1 MKPRLTIVDA
11 FADAP
16 FRGNPAAVCL
26 LAELRETEWL
36 HGLAR
41 ELDFPATAFVA
52 PDGGA
57 GETGL
62 NHYQLRW
69 FTAAKEL
76 VLCGH
81 GTLASA
87 HVLWEGG
94 HADAAATLRF
104 STKSGVLGC
113 TQRDGWVAMDFPS
126 EPITSTDAP
135 PPGLIEALG
144 VEPMVVGR
152 NRLDYLVEVESAAA
166 VRAATPDFAAL
177 REVPTRGVILTA
189 PADAAPHDF
198 VSRFF
203 APLTGIDEDDATGS
217 AHCCLGPFWAE
228 RLGKR
233 DLTGYQ
239 ASPRGAVIRVRVADK
254 RVELLGQAVTIVHGH
269 LAI

>member
-1 MKPRLTIVDA
+1 MKPQLTIVDA

-26 LAELRETEWL
+26 LAEMRETEWL
-36 HGLAR
+36 HDLAR

-52 PDGGA
+52 PDGG
-57 GETGL
+57 GGQPG
-62 NHYQLRW
+62 HYQLRW

-87 HVLWEGG
+87 HVLWESGG
-94 HADAAATLRF
+94 ADAGETLRF
-104 STKSGVLGC
+104 NTKSGVLSC

-126 EPITSTDAP
+126 EPVGAAEAP
-135 PPGLIEALG
+135 PPRLTAALG
-144 VEPMVVGR
+144 VEPVFVGR
-152 NRLDYLVEVESAAA
+152 NRLDYLVELTSAAA
-166 VRAATPDFAAL
+166 VRAAAPDFAAL
-177 REVPTRGVILTA
+177 REVPTRGVILTG
-189 PADAAPHDF
+189 PSDTAAHDF

-203 APLTGIDEDDATGS
+203 APATGIDEDDATGS
-217 AHCCLGPFWAE
+217 AHCCLGPYWAA

-233 DLTGYQ
+233 DLVGYQ
-239 ASPRGAVIRVRVADK
+239 ASPRGAVIRMRVADE
-254 RVELLGQAVTIVHGH
+254 RVELLGQAVTIVTGT